1 MWFSSVFTA
10 IHDLSVVSA
19 DCLMAYAVAGTDLV
33 LTMCYCMLL
42 HVAFLYIFL
51 FLLVMGMVYTTKL
64 DLIHYTIYLLDSM
77 AHHIMH
83 QPEVYRCTAGF
94 TTHAARWSRQPA
106 SGLWHMLVMVPCAH
120 ELLHHSAKALAISMH
135 RTA

>member
-33 LTMCYCMLL
+33 LCYCMLL
-42 HVAFLYIFL
+42 HVAFLYNFL

-64 DLIHYTIYLLDSM
+64 DLIHYTI
-77 AHHIMH
+77 
-83 QPEVYRCTAGF
+83 C
-94 TTHAARWSRQPA
+94 
-106 SGLWHMLVMVPCAH
+106 
-120 ELLHHSAKALAISMH
+120 
-135 RTA
+135 